1 MNTQVDNSTK
11 PVRIRGKEELQ
22 ELLAREPL
30 VLAEF
35 YSRSCPK
42 CDAQEPIL
50 GLIAREFDG
59 VVVMVDPGDD
69 LELVREFGVASMPG
83 FVRFVDEEPMATLA
97 EGVILAA
104 ELLAFASDTHE

>member
-1 MNTQVDNSTK
+1 MDGAAQSVW
-11 PVRIRGKEELQ
+11 IRGEDELH
-22 ELLAREPL
+22 ELVKREPL

-50 GLIAREFDG
+50 GLIAREYEG
-59 VVVMVDPGDD
+59 VVAMVDPGDD
-69 LELVREFGVASMPG
+69 LELVREYGVASMPG
-83 FVRFVDEEPMATLA
+83 FVRFVHGEPMATLA
-97 EGVILAA
+97 EGVVPAA